1 MICPH
6 TTATHIVH
14 HHEGSEALAKNDW
27 MKESL
32 KKRSRIQ
39 DEEMKGENIDGEIER
54 YRDERLF
61 DFLCFLYSFFVRNL

>member
-1 MICPH
+1 
-6 TTATHIVH
+6 
-14 HHEGSEALAKNDW
+14 

-39 DEEMKGENIDGEIER
+39 DEEMKGENVDREIER

-61 DFLCFLYSFFVRNL
+61 DFLCFLYFFFFFFRNL